1 MSLSQ
6 QASTRT
12 KPHLNIGTI
21 GHLGHGKTTL
31 TSAITKVL
39 AARGTGTFVPVTGLD
54 RAPEELA
61 RGGTV
66 RAAHLE
72 YETDVRHYAHTDLPG
87 HAERVT
93 RVVAGLARLD
103 GAVLVVS
110 AVDGVEPQ
118 TVEHVLLA
126 RRMGVE
132 HLVVALS
139 KTDAAQPELTE
150 LVELRVREL
159 LSAHGYPG
167 ELTPV
172 ARVSALGALSGDPR
186 ATAGIEALL
195 DAVDTYLP
203 DPARCDDAPF
213 LLPVERMLVLRGVG
227 AAVTGTVER
236 GSVRL
241 RDLVEVP
248 EALDLTVV
256 TGLESF
262 GRPLETARAGD
273 RVALLLRGAQ
283 GHEVRR
289 GDVVV
294 APGSVTVHRRFTARL
309 RVLTPAEGGRRTPLT
324 TGCRA
329 TFHFR
334 TAALTGRLDFDTRGL
349 EPVGLEPAGIEPV
362 GIEPVG
368 LEPVGIGSHGL
379 DPHGLAPDV
388 PGSHGLARPGE
399 TVGLTAVLDR
409 GTPLEPGLA
418 FALREGGR
426 TVGTGTVT
434 AVADRPAH
442 GARQNGARG

>member
-1 MSLSQ
+1 MSQ

-21 GHLGHGKTTL
+21 GHFGHGKTTL
-31 TSAITKVL
+31 TAAIAKVL
-39 AARGTGTFVPVTGLD
+39 G
-54 RAPEELA
+54 A
-61 RGGTV
+61 RGGAPHPHSV
-66 RAAHLE
+66 PKQREPLESEFLE
-72 YETDVRHYAHTDLPG
+72 YETDFRHYAHTDLPG
-87 HAERVT
+87 RADRVT
-93 RVVAGLARLD
+93 RVIAGLSRLD

-110 AVDGVEPQ
+110 AVDGVGPQ
-118 TVEHVLLA
+118 TAEHVLLA
-126 RRMGVE
+126 RGMGVE

-139 KTDAAQPELTE
+139 KADAAQPELTE

-172 ARVSALGALSGDPR
+172 VRVSALGALAGDPR

-195 DAVDTYLP
+195 DAVDTCLP
-203 DPARCDDAPF
+203 DPPRRDDAPF
-213 LLPVERMLVLRGVG
+213 LLPVERTLILRGAG

-248 EALDLTVV
+248 EALEPTVV

-262 GRPLETARAGD
+262 GRPLGTARAGD

-283 GHEVRR
+283 GREVRR

-294 APGSVTVHRRFTARL
+294 TPGSVTVRQRFTARL
-309 RVLTPAEGGRRTPLT
+309 RMLTPAEGGRRTPLT

-334 TAALTGRLDFDTRGL
+334 TAALTGRLDLGPR
-349 EPVGLEPAGIEPV
+349 
-362 GIEPVG
+362 
-368 LEPVGIGSHGL
+368 
-379 DPHGLAPDV
+379 
-388 PGSHGLARPGE
+388 GLARPGE
-399 TVGLTAVLDR
+399 TAGLTAALDR
-409 GTPLEPGLA
+409 RTPLEPGLA

-434 AVADRPAH
+434 AVAE
-442 GARQNGARG
+442 

>member
-1 MSLSQ
+1 MSQ

-31 TSAITKVL
+31 ASAITKVL
-39 AARGTGTFVPVTGLD
+39 AGRGTGTFVPVAGLD
-54 RAPEELA
+54 RAPEGPA

-72 YETDVRHYAHTDLPG
+72 YETDFRHYAHTDLPG
-87 HAERVT
+87 HAGRVT

-110 AVDGVEPQ
+110 ALDGVEPQ

-126 RRMGVE
+126 RRMGVA

-159 LSAHGYPG
+159 LSAHGYPA

-172 ARVSALGALSGDPR
+172 VRVSALGALAGDPR
-186 ATAGIEALL
+186 ATAGVEALL
-195 DAVDTYLP
+195 DAVDTCLP
-203 DPARCDDAPF
+203 DPPRCDDAPF
-213 LLPVERMLVLRGVG
+213 LLPVDRMLILRGVG

-236 GSVRL
+236 GSVRV

-248 EALDLTVV
+248 EALEPTVV
-256 TGLESF
+256 TGLETF

-309 RVLTPAEGGRRTPLT
+309 RVLSQTEGGRRTALT

-334 TAALTGRLDFDTRGL
+334 TAALTGRLDLGPR
-349 EPVGLEPAGIEPV
+349 
-362 GIEPVG
+362 
-368 LEPVGIGSHGL
+368 
-379 DPHGLAPDV
+379 
-388 PGSHGLARPGE
+388 GLARPGE
-399 TVGLTAVLDR
+399 TAGLTAVLDR
-409 GTPLEPGLA
+409 RTPLEPGLA

-434 AVADRPAH
+434 AVEE
-442 GARQNGARG
+442 